1 MDLVKHWCDTLF
13 IDGNSTTHISPWNYL
28 LTDHHN
34 QNGDLIVISLTL
46 DTGVSGMFS
55 IHIDLR
61 ENLLDH
67 DFYNVR
73 WIYGNEEPKQEN
85 RLRFYLK

>member
-1 MDLVKHWCDTLF
+1 MDLVRHWCETLF
-13 IDGNSTTHISPWNYL
+13 IERKPMEVKRWDYILHDHI
-28 LTDHHN
+28 D
-34 QNGDLIVISLTL
+34 QNGDLIIISLTL
-46 DTGVSGMFS
+46 YTGVSGMFS